1 MRWHARVF
9 FWGPE
14 MKPKWA
20 SPGYVSNLPKR
31 LEKRFSKRQDDGRLG
46 VGQYVGLAGDLQN
59 WVNWHE
65 DNPGFVTIHR
75 YGSERL
81 R

>member
-1 MRWHARVF
+1 MATGMRWHARVF

-14 MKPKWA
+14 MKPEWA
-20 SPGYVSNLPKR
+20 NPGYLSNLPKR
-31 LEKRFSKRQDDGRLG
+31 FSTRQDDGKLG

-65 DNPGFVTIHR
+65 DNPDFVTIHR